1 MINADKLGKRAA
13 TRSDAEFAA
22 EEARLLD
29 ELLASADLSSPTVPE
44 IRSGDQ
50 TSDTEASHDQVTWHA
65 PAPAPEQPEEQA
77 ETVSP
82 SAYSAPESASPTPTD
97 ATTMISGDELREL
110 EELHQAWTLVDT
122 EPVAEEA
129 KPVDEPPASP
139 ELGLPTVPALLPGD
153 QTIDAVTS
161 QDRGFWQA
169 SVPAPEQPVEQ
180 AVSPSAYGAPE
191 SAVPTVTD
199 TATTINDDELREL
212 EEPHRTWT
220 LGDAELDA
228 EEAKPVDEP
237 PAPAELSSPAALEAL
252 PGDQTT
258 DAETPQDLGTWQVPV
273 PAPEQPVEQAVTESP
288 SADSTPESAV
298 PTVTDTAT
306 TINDDEL
313 RELEE
318 LHRTW
323 TLGDAELDAE
333 EAKPVDEPPA
343 PAELSSPAALEALP
357 GDQTTDAVTP
367 QDLGTIQ
374 APVPAPEQPEPE
386 AATPSPSAYGTP
398 ESAIPTVT
406 DTATTINDDE
416 LRELEELHRT
426 WTLGDAELDA
436 EEAKPVDE
444 PPAPAEL
451 SSAAALEAPPGDQTT
466 DAETPQDLG
475 TIQAPAPRPE
485 QPEPEAATP
494 SPSAYGTPES
504 AIPTHTTSATISA
517 DKPAKPDIPHRV
529 WNFRDI
535 AAVAEEVKP
544 VHEPPSSAELS
555 SAAALEALPGD
566 QTTDAETP
574 QDLGTSQA
582 PVPAP
587 EQPVEQAATVSPSP
601 HIAPAP
607 DVPKPTTSGTINA
620 DEPDKLA
627 ARYRSWS
634 FRDIAAAAEQAKPV
648 DKPSSSA
655 ELGSPSVPEVLPGDQ
670 TADAETPQD
679 LGTRQAPV
687 PVPEQPVEQAVT
699 ASPSAHIAPSLA
711 VPTHTA
717 SATVNVDRPG
727 KLDARYRPWTLSAA
741 ELVAEEDST
750 YATTVDAARPGSL
763 DARYRPWT
771 LSAAELV
778 AEEEKPV
785 DEPAPSIDLS
795 SDTTPEVRSA
805 DQTSDAEAVRGQAT
819 RQADLLPAPPQAEEP
834 GVTVS
839 PPTSS
844 APKSAGTAS
853 GDTTAMVTADKPA
866 ELGARYRP
874 WTLRDTKPGAEQAKP
889 IAEQAKPVDEPAKPV
904 DGPAASADLTSDT
917 TPEVRSDEQ
926 ASDAETPH
934 DQVTSPAEPAPAPEE
949 PEEQMVTVPPSSYS
963 APTSVPTFTNV
974 TTILGETKKSSRPL
988 RVSPTAVG
996 ILALVFLLA
1005 ALGTGFVALRQNSSA
1020 GQWRQHDQN
1029 AVALNHALSTR
1040 NDVLS
1045 RDLASAR
1052 AAVTSLN
1059 SQTSVLS
1066 GQVKSLQIKL
1076 SSTASAN
1083 GRALARTALLTQLT
1097 KEAGTVS
1104 SELSMCVGEVSS
1116 LQTEIAN
1123 DLSNL
1128 SHKDPL
1134 LQSNTRTASQV
1145 CASAQ
1150 LGNQQLQTTLHG
1162 AG

>member
-44 IRSGDQ
+44 IRSADQ
-50 TSDTEASHDQVTWHA
+50 TSDTEASHDQVTWQA
-65 PAPAPEQPEEQA
+65 PAPAPEQ
-77 ETVSP
+77 
-82 SAYSAPESASPTPTD
+82 
-97 ATTMISGDELREL
+97 L
-110 EELHQAWTLVDT
+110 
-122 EPVAEEA
+122 
-129 KPVDEPPASP
+129 
-139 ELGLPTVPALLPGD
+139 
-153 QTIDAVTS
+153 
-161 QDRGFWQA
+161 
-169 SVPAPEQPVEQ
+169 VEQ
-180 AVSPSAYGAPE
+180 AATVSPSAYGAPE

-199 TATTINDDELREL
+199 TATTTNDDELREL
-212 EEPHRTWT
+212 EEVHRTWT

-228 EEAKPVDEP
+228 EEPKPVDEP

-258 DAETPQDLGTWQVPV
+258 DAETPQDLGTRQTPVPV
-273 PAPEQPVEQAVTESP
+273 PEQPVEQA
-288 SADSTPESAV
+288 A
-298 PTVTDTAT
+298 TV
-306 TINDDEL
+306 
-313 RELEE
+313 
-318 LHRTW
+318 
-323 TLGDAELDAE
+323 
-333 EAKPVDEPPA
+333 
-343 PAELSSPAALEALP
+343 
-357 GDQTTDAVTP
+357 
-367 QDLGTIQ
+367 
-374 APVPAPEQPEPE
+374 
-386 AATPSPSAYGTP
+386 SPSAYSAPTP
-398 ESAIPTVT
+398 AV
-406 DTATTINDDE
+406 
-416 LRELEELHRT
+416 
-426 WTLGDAELDA
+426 
-436 EEAKPVDE
+436 
-444 PPAPAEL
+444 PA
-451 SSAAALEAPPGDQTT
+451 
-466 DAETPQDLG
+466 
-475 TIQAPAPRPE
+475 
-485 QPEPEAATP
+485 
-494 SPSAYGTPES
+494 
-504 AIPTHTTSATISA
+504 HTTSATINA
-517 DKPAKPDIPHRV
+517 DKPAKPDAPHWV

-535 AAVAEEVKP
+535 AAAAEQAKP
-544 VHEPPSSAELS
+544 VDEPPSSAELGS
-555 SAAALEALPGD
+555 PSVPEVLPGD

-574 QDLGTSQA
+574 QDLGTRQA
-582 PVPAP
+582 PVPVP
-587 EQPVEQAATVSPSP
+587 EQPVEQAATVSPSA
-601 HIAPAP
+601 HIAPTL

-627 ARYRSWS
+627 ARYRSWN

-648 DKPSSSA
+648 DEPPSSA

-670 TADAETPQD
+670 TTDGETPQD
-679 LGTRQAPV
+679 LSTRQAPV
-687 PVPEQPVEQAVT
+687 PAPEQPVEQAVT
-699 ASPSAHIAPSLA
+699 ASPSAHIAPTLA

-717 SATVNVDRPG
+717 SATVNADRPG
-727 KLDARYRPWTLSAA
+727 KLDARYRPWTLRAA

-750 YATTVDAARPGSL
+750 DATTVDADRPGRL

-785 DEPAPSIDLS
+785 DEAPRPVVTTSPSAYGSPTSAGPASADTTTMGTADKPAKLDARYQRWTLRDTGRVAEQAKSVDEPAASIDLS

-805 DQTSDAEAVRGQAT
+805 DQTSDAEAVRGQAR
-819 RQADLLPAPPQAEEP
+819 RQADLLPAPPQPEEP
-834 GVTVS
+834 VVTVS

-844 APKSAGTAS
+844 APESGGTAS

-874 WTLRDTKPGAEQAKP
+874 WTLRDTKP
-889 IAEQAKPVDEPAKPV
+889 IAEQAKPVAEQAKLV
-904 DGPAASADLTSDT
+904 DKPAASVDLSSDT

-926 ASDAETPH
+926 TSDAETPH
-934 DQVTSPAEPAPAPEE
+934 DQMTSPAEPAPAPQE
-949 PEEQMVTVPPSSYS
+949 PEEQVVTVPPSLYI

-974 TTILGETKKSSRPL
+974 TTILGETKKSRRLL
-988 RVSPTAVG
+988 RVSPTVVG

-1020 GQWRQHDQN
+1020 RQWRQHDQN

-1059 SQTSVLS
+1059 SQTSELS
-1066 GQVKSLQIKL
+1066 GQVKGLQIKL

-1104 SELSMCVGEVSS
+1104 SELSMCVGEMNS

>member
-82 SAYSAPESASPTPTD
+82 SAYSAPESAGPTPTD
-97 ATTMISGDELREL
+97 APTMISDDELREP
-110 EELHQAWTLVDT
+110 EELHQAWTLGDT
-122 EPVAEEA
+122 EPVDEET

-153 QTIDAVTS
+153 QTTDAVPS
-161 QDRGFWQA
+161 QDRGFW
-169 SVPAPEQPVEQ
+169 
-180 AVSPSAYGAPE
+180 
-191 SAVPTVTD
+191 
-199 TATTINDDELREL
+199 
-212 EEPHRTWT
+212 
-220 LGDAELDA
+220 
-228 EEAKPVDEP
+228 
-237 PAPAELSSPAALEAL
+237 
-252 PGDQTT
+252 
-258 DAETPQDLGTWQVPV
+258 
-273 PAPEQPVEQAVTESP
+273 
-288 SADSTPESAV
+288 
-298 PTVTDTAT
+298 
-306 TINDDEL
+306 
-313 RELEE
+313 
-318 LHRTW
+318 
-323 TLGDAELDAE
+323 
-333 EAKPVDEPPA
+333 
-343 PAELSSPAALEALP
+343 
-357 GDQTTDAVTP
+357 
-367 QDLGTIQ
+367 Q
-374 APVPAPEQPEPE
+374 APVPAPEQPEQE
-386 AATPSPSAYGTP
+386 AVTESPSAYSAP
-398 ESAIPTVT
+398 ESAVPLVT

-451 SSAAALEAPPGDQTT
+451 SSAAALEALPGDQTT

-475 TIQAPAPRPE
+475 TIQAPVPAPE
-485 QPEPEAATP
+485 QPVEQAATL
-494 SPSAYGTPES
+494 SPSAYGAPES
-504 AIPTHTTSATISA
+504 AVPTHTTSATISA

-535 AAVAEEVKP
+535 AAVAEEAKP
-544 VHEPPSSAELS
+544 VHEPSSSVELS

-582 PVPAP
+582 PVP
-587 EQPVEQAATVSPSP
+587 V
-601 HIAPAP
+601 P
-607 DVPKPTTSGTINA
+607 D
-620 DEPDKLA
+620 
-627 ARYRSWS
+627 
-634 FRDIAAAAEQAKPV
+634 
-648 DKPSSSA
+648 
-655 ELGSPSVPEVLPGDQ
+655 
-670 TADAETPQD
+670 
-679 LGTRQAPV
+679 
-687 PVPEQPVEQAVT
+687 QPVEQAVT
-699 ASPSAHIAPSLA
+699 ASPSAHIALTLA
-711 VPTHTA
+711 VPTQTA

-741 ELVAEEDST
+741 DLVAEEDST
-750 YATTVDAARPGSL
+750 DATTVDAARPGSL

-785 DEPAPSIDLS
+785 DEAPRPVVTTSPSAYSSPTSAGPASADTTTMGTADKPAKLDARYQRWTLRDTKRVAEQAKPIDEPAASVDLS
-795 SDTTPEVRSA
+795 SDTTPEARSA

-819 RQADLLPAPPQAEEP
+819 RQADLLPGPPQPAEP

-844 APKSAGTAS
+844 APKSASTAP

-874 WTLRDTKPGAEQAKP
+874 WTLRDTKPV
-889 IAEQAKPVDEPAKPV
+889 AEQAKPVDEQAKPVAEQAKPV
-904 DGPAASADLTSDT
+904 DEPAASADLTSDT
-917 TPEVRSDEQ
+917 TPAVRSDEQ

-949 PEEQMVTVPPSSYS
+949 PEEQVVTAPPSSYS

-974 TTILGETKKSSRPL
+974 TTILGETKKSRRLL
-988 RVSPTAVG
+988 RVSPTVVG
-996 ILALVFLLA
+996 VLALVFLLA

-1150 LGNQQLQTTLHG
+1150 LGNQQLQTTLRG